1 MKTLSNVCKYSFI
14 FLALLMTACD
24 KDDDETTDA
33 DDDTTAAAGAEFLT
47 AKVDGAAF
55 AAAQD
60 PAVIVGAQIG
70 GTGASTVLVF
80 QGGTNAGETISIAI
94 NGYTGP
100 GTYTTGDS
108 PTNTSSAS
116 YITIDPLANWGSNLA
131 SSLVGGLQAG
141 MIEITAEDGSVVE
154 GTFSFEGYNGDDMTS
169 KMITEGKFKANIDE

>member
-1 MKTLSNVCKYSFI
+1 MKTLLNVCKYSFI

-24 KDDDETTDA
+24 KDDDATTDT
-33 DDDTTAAAGAEFLT
+33 DDDTTAAGAEFLT

-70 GTGASTVLVF
+70 GTGANKVLAV

-100 GTYTTGDS
+100 GSYTTGDS

-141 MIEITAEDGSVVE
+141 MIEITSEEGGVVE
-154 GTFSFEGYNGDDMTS
+154 GTFSFEGYNGDDMSS